1 MKLFEE
7 SDYVACSLPGT
18 AATKDFCGAQEF
30 GAMKSTGVFV
40 SLGRGAAV
48 DEDALVDVLSKGQ
61 IRGAALDVFK
71 EEPLPSSSPLW
82 ALGDKILITAHNA
95 DLTEDYFDLGWSVFA
110 DNYRRFVAD
119 EPLSTLI
126 DVNRG
131 Y

>member
-1 MKLFEE
+1 
-7 SDYVACSLPGT
+7 
-18 AATKDFCGAQEF
+18 
-30 GAMKSTGVFV
+30 MKSTGVFV

-48 DEDALVDVLSKGQ
+48 DEDALVDVLQKGQ

-82 ALGDKILITAHNA
+82 TLGDRILITAHNA

-126 DVNRG
+126 DVSRG